1 MNNTYNSTDFWY
13 TFINSLY
20 NEGLSGELEMDD
32 ELQDKFLT
40 YLREKIEEGITDGE
54 TTLPPG
60 LHNYFW
66 RFPLEILPKTRE
78 LIDSVLKSDPKNGV
92 ATLLHTLVEIS
103 DWEAKNDPHI
113 DESMR
118 PIPNDPCMNL
128 VVIDQYRMYHLFG
141 DDIERE
147 VKIIGVLENF
157 YAWAKRQDDSARYQE
172 ARSFYRQ
179 HRVTPY
185 TVYRQLKD
193 QLRKLKERLEDSDI
207 PAESNPDVERYKELI
222 KKCRDLVNKE
232 NAAFRKDFSQ
242 KSAEEQ
248 NLVDATS
255 DNIDIWEAYLKS
267 LENRKNAPL
276 RKLTLNDQKQLLE
289 FLKMKIEAGVIDG
302 KTTLPPDLQD
312 YISDF
317 PEAMHLE
324 LREFAEEVLEAKPDN
339 GAATKILA
347 IIVWESK
354 NVRYGESDRDLILLE
369 QAMNLAHKDTETC
382 FFAIRKYDEDY
393 DPLFHLTLTAL
404 ERLFA
409 RSLQQNDSGLYQ
421 WLTRIYK
428 DVGRTPCH
436 IYRNLMKNPDPN
448 AELIERCK
456 PLIDQMLRTFQQ
468 RLSDVPDDWYAL
480 RGLGDIYQTLGE
492 TELSKKYPWEGHK
505 DLLEVKWKQQ
515 AWEGLELP
523 NFSATALDGTP
534 ISASDY
540 RGKMVVLN
548 FCAKWCGFC
557 APEIPYLKEVYGE
570 YHDKGLEVIG
580 VSLDENENEIREF
593 TAEHEIPWSQI
604 FDGKG
609 WKSELAQFFGVTK
622 VPSQWL
628 IDRDGTIISVD
639 TRGEQLGQLVKW
651 TETTRLGNVIPDFTA
666 VDVDGN
672 SISATT
678 LQGKVVLLH
687 FGYIYQEPELEH
699 IDELYIKHHENGFEA
714 IGFNVSSWDEEA
726 LRDFIRSENHQ
737 GRYIYAGHDGDHAA
751 VGELFGFGHGSGSRK
766 VELPAFIL
774 IDTNG
779 KVIDAHTGK
788 VHSPESWAAQL
799 DNLVATHLMK

>member
-40 YLREKIEEGITDGE
+40 YLREKIEDGITDGE

-66 RFPLEILPKTRE
+66 RFPSEILPKTRE

-92 ATLLHTLVEIS
+92 AALLHTLVEIS

-113 DESMR
+113 DESRR

-128 VVIDQYRMYHLFG
+128 AVIDQYRMYHLFG

-172 ARSFYRQ
+172 ARSFYQQ

-207 PAESNPDVERYKELI
+207 PAESNPDVGKYKELI
-222 KKCRDLVNKE
+222 KKCRDLVKKE
-232 NAAFRKDFSQ
+232 NAAFRKDLSQ
-242 KSAEEQ
+242 KSAGEQ
-248 NLVDATS
+248 DLVDATS
-255 DNIDIWEAYLKS
+255 DNIDIWDAYLKS
-267 LENRKNAPL
+267 LENRKNAPP

-289 FLKMKIEAGVIDG
+289 FLKTKIEAGVIDG
-302 KTTLPPDLQD
+302 KTTLPPDLQE

-382 FFAIRKYDEDY
+382 FFALRKYDEDY
-393 DPLFHLTLTAL
+393 DPLFYLTLTAL

-428 DVGRTPCH
+428 DVGKTPCH

-456 PLIDQMLRTFQQ
+456 PLIDQMLQTFQQ

-492 TELSKKYPWEGHK
+492 TELSKKYPWAGHK
-505 DLLEVKWKQQ
+505 DILEVKWKQQ

-534 ISASDY
+534 ISVSDY

-557 APEIPYLKEVYGE
+557 APEIPYLKEVYAE

-593 TAEHEIPWSQI
+593 TEEHEIPWLQI

-628 IDRDGTIISVD
+628 IDRDGTILSVD
-639 TRGEQLGQLVKW
+639 TRGEQLSQLVKW
-651 TETTRLGNVIPDFTA
+651 TEATRIGKMIPDFTA
-666 VDVDGN
+666 VDVDGKTVSN
-672 SISATT
+672 AT
-678 LQGKVVLLH
+678 LQGKVALLH
-687 FGYIYQEPELEH
+687 FGYIYQEPELER

-726 LRDFIRSENHQ
+726 LRDFIRRENHQ
-737 GRYIYAGHDGDHAA
+737 GHYIYADHDGDHAA
-751 VGELFGFGHGSGSRK
+751 VSELFGFGHGSGSRK

-779 KVIDAHTGK
+779 RVINARSGK
-788 VHSPESWAAQL
+788 VHSPETWATRL
-799 DNLVATHLMK
+799 EKLITDNL